1 MKTNSETKGLMT
13 EGSILKQLMNFA
25 LPLLLGNLFQQLYNT
40 VDSVI
45 VGNYVGSN
53 ALASVN
59 SSTPIINLLVSF
71 FMGISVGAGV
81 VISQYYG
88 ARNKEKLHDAVHST
102 MALAI
107 VGSIILTL
115 IGVICSP
122 LILRLMGT
130 PEDIM
135 PESILYL
142 QIYFGGIIGI
152 ILYNM
157 GSGILRAIGD
167 SKTPLYFLIVSSVVN
182 IILDLVFVINFNMG
196 VAGVALATL
205 IAQCISAALTMY
217 VLMKGKKEY
226 GVILKD
232 IRFHKT
238 QVLKIVKIGLPS
250 GVQNAIV
257 SFSNVVVQSNINSF
271 GTLAMAGCGSYTKV
285 DGFAILPVMSFSMAL
300 TTFTGQNI
308 GAEKYDRVKEGTKIG
323 MILSTVITFTIS
335 AILLIFAP
343 NILRIFSDNK
353 EVIYYGTLMLKTLA
367 PFYIFLALSHAIS
380 GVLRGAGLTS
390 IPMIIMVC
398 CWCFMRMAWILS
410 LVPIFNDIRIVFL
423 GYPITWFASAL
434 LLFIYYKKANWI
446 HYAKNKR

>member
-1 MKTNSETKGLMT
+1 MNTTTEARGLMT
-13 EGSILKQLMNFA
+13 EGPILKQLMNFA
-25 LPLLLGNLFQQLYNT
+25 FPLLLGNLFQQLYNT

-102 MALAI
+102 IALALA
-107 VGSIILTL
+107 GSIILTL

-167 SKTPLYFLIVSSVVN
+167 SKSPLYFLIVSSVVN
-182 IILDLVFVINFNMG
+182 IILDLVFVINFKMG

-205 IAQCISAALTMY
+205 IAQCISAFLTMY
-217 VLMKGKKEY
+217 VLMTGKKEY

-232 IRFHKT
+232 IKFHKA

-257 SFSNVVVQSNINSF
+257 SFSNVVV
-271 GTLAMAGCGSYTKV
+271 
-285 DGFAILPVMSFSMAL
+285 
-300 TTFTGQNI
+300 
-308 GAEKYDRVKEGTKIG
+308 
-323 MILSTVITFTIS
+323 
-335 AILLIFAP
+335 
-343 NILRIFSDNK
+343 
-353 EVIYYGTLMLKTLA
+353 
-367 PFYIFLALSHAIS
+367 
-380 GVLRGAGLTS
+380 
-390 IPMIIMVC
+390 
-398 CWCFMRMAWILS
+398 
-410 LVPIFNDIRIVFL
+410 
-423 GYPITWFASAL
+423 
-434 LLFIYYKKANWI
+434 
-446 HYAKNKR
+446 